1 MNYTINLKENASTG
15 YQWLPED
22 SSKYLI
28 KSKTYSNPS
37 KLLGGS
43 VDVTFEILSLT
54 DEPFEV
60 VLNLKRSFE
69 DRIIETRKFKF
80 NE

>member
-1 MNYTINLKENASTG
+1 MNYTINLKENASAG
-15 YQWLPED
+15 YQWLPDD

-28 KSKTYSNPS
+28 KSKTYHNPS

-43 VDVTFEILSLT
+43 VDVSFEIMPLT

-60 VLNLKRSFE
+60 VLNLKRPFE
-69 DRIIETRKFKF
+69 DKIVETRKFKF